1 MVVDRLPEH
10 AGLPRDVPSEHRI
23 AVLQRQVRRRTAS
36 HGLLLFEQGEHAFA
50 HSEVRLWHLAFSL
63 IHSYSAQL
71 HCPGAAKPGRSQ
83 QARRIAESVWG
94 SSLASEGARFGAGG
108 RRYADRGLLPRVHRR
123 TVLREDEN
131 DEFLLKEEYA
141 NL

>member
-50 HSEVRLWHLAFSL
+50 HSEVRLWHLALLL
-63 IHSYSAQL
+63 IRSHSAQL
-71 HCPGAAKPGRSQ
+71 HCSGAAEPGRSQ
-83 QARRIAESVWG
+83 QARRITESVRR
-94 SSLASEGARFGAGG
+94 SSLASEGARFGAG
-108 RRYADRGLLPRVHRR
+108 RWRYADRGLFPRVHRR

-131 DEFLLKEEYA
+131 DELLLEEA
-141 NL
+141 

>member
-71 HCPGAAKPGRSQ
+71 HCSGAAEPGRSQ

-94 SSLASEGARFGAGG
+94 SSLASEGARFGVGR

-123 TVLREDEN
+123 TVLREDEI
-131 DEFLLKEEYA
+131 DEFLPEKE
-141 NL
+141 